1 MNMSHRFLGST
12 QFESC
17 SFVRLLCGR
26 GVHTQEGMCFLAR
39 EVLVIQAEEVIDFE
53 GEAGEAM
60 LPNATYSL
68 RSSKLNLACFTLTDD
83 LFCHNL

>member
-1 MNMSHRFLGST
+1 MAGGYIRRKECVFWPGRS
-12 QFESC
+12 
-17 SFVRLLCGR
+17 LL
-26 GVHTQEGMCFLAR
+26 V
-39 EVLVIQAEEVIDFE
+39 QAEEVIDFE

-60 LPNATYSL
+60 LPNATYFL